1 MTDKKLIEAVKFIL
15 KNPSWENRANLEIL
29 LEGVDIAA
37 IAAAICKPVALA
49 AHKGQPFKSSN
60 DTIGLDDYTNY
71 HLAVVARLCD
81 TRYDFPNAYDHLVTL
96 CAAWLHDI
104 VEDTS
109 LTLND
114 IREEFGTDVGYIV
127 DKLTKDLTDHMTNI
141 KLYSF
146 VPAVAQIKLADIYRN
161 AETIGFAKNR
171 AASQRWALKKLEQIR
186 HFYQPDQEFVEIVT
200 NKLREYV
207 GY

>member
-1 MTDKKLIEAVKFIL
+1 MNDKRLIEAVKFIL
-15 KNPSWENRANLEIL
+15 KNPTWENRTNLEIL
-29 LEGVDIAA
+29 LEGVDVAV
-37 IAAAICKPVALA
+37 IAAAICKPVVLV
-49 AHKGQPFKSSN
+49 AHRGQPFKSYEEVMGAN
-60 DTIGLDDYTNY
+60 DYVNF

-96 CAAWLHDI
+96 CGAWLHDT

-114 IREEFGTDVGYIV
+114 IREEFGTDVAYIV

-161 AETIGFAKNR
+161 AETIGLSKSR
-171 AASQRWALKKLEQIR
+171 AGAQRWALKKLEQIR
-186 HFYQPDQEFVEIVT
+186 HFYQPDPEFLKIVEE
-200 NKLREYV
+200 KLREYV